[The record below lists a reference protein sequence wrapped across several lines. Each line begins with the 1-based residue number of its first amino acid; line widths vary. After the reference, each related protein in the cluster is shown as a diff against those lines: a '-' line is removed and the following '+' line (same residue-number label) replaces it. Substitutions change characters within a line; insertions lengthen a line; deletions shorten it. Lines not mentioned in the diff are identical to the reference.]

1 MDLIKT
7 ENLSFRYPNSDL
19 EFAFPDIQLS
29 HGENLLVSGKSG
41 SGKTT
46 LLHLLSGIL
55 SPAKGTVNIENTTL
69 GTLKSHELDKFRGDK
84 IGIIFQENY
93 FIESLS
99 VLNNLSYISKLCGL
113 KPDRAHIEKLLH
125 ELGIEKLSSKKPGQL
140 SRGELQRFSIA
151 RALVNRP
158 VVLCADEPT
167 SSLDDENCK
176 RFINLMKQTGTSHN
190 LSLVVATHD
199 ARLKSEFNNCITL

>member
-7 ENLSFRYPNSDL
+7 VNLSFRYPSSDQD
-19 EFAFPDIQLS
+19 FDFPDIQLS
-29 HGENLLVSGKSG
+29 KGENLLVSGKSG

-55 SPAKGTVNIENTTL
+55 SPAKGTVNIENTSL
-69 GTLKSHELDKFRGDK
+69 GTLKSHELDKFRGGK
-84 IGIIFQENY
+84 IGIIFQENF

-113 KPDRAHIEKLLH
+113 KPDRAYIGKLLL
-125 ELGIEKLSSKKPGQL
+125 ELGIAHLSEKKPGRL

-151 RALVNRP
+151 RALVNKP
-158 VVLCADEPT
+158 LVLLADEPT

-176 RFINLMKQTGTSHN
+176 RFIELIKRTGTSHN
-190 LSLVVATHD
+190 LSLVIATHD
-199 ARLKSEFNNCITL
+199 ARLKSEFNNCITI